1 MPIICL
7 TKVSILLQ
15 LMRIFVP
22 DRRSHDY
29 LVVQILIWLNVSF
42 FTACF
47 FLEIFSC
54 IPREALWDPSV
65 TGKCVNLPLSFIITA
80 VINIV
85 SDLSMLALPL
95 VWVWRLQ
102 MVSTWKLRIS
112 AVFATGIL
120 YVIHPIDYSL
130 NFSNANAS
138 SACIS
143 STMRL
148 VESIRNN
155 DQGADQTWS
164 WTPVALW

>member
-1 MPIICL
+1 MPVVCL

-15 LMRIFVP
+15 LERIFIP

-29 LVVQILIWLNVSF
+29 RIVQALIWLNVLF

-47 FLEIFSC
+47 FLEVFSC
-54 IPREALWDPSV
+54 VPREALWDPSV

-85 SDLSMLALPL
+85 SDLSMLTLPMI
-95 VWVWRLQ
+95 WVWRLQ
-102 MVSTWKLRIS
+102 MVRTWKLRIS

-120 YVIHPIDYSL
+120 YARHFKFIRKVT
-130 NFSNANAS
+130 NTN

-155 DQGADQTWS
+155 AQGADQTWT